1 ISKAGSF
8 ASALYSVGL
17 AVAYIAVMFLVVR
30 PFLKKV
36 GEVYANKEAINK
48 TFVAFILLILIISS
62 CLTEIIGIHALFGAF
77 MAGVVMPSNLGF
89 RKVMMEKVEDI
100 SLVFFLPLF
109 FAFTGLRTEIG
120 LINSPELWMVCLLL
134 VTVAIVGKLGGCAI
148 AARLVGESWKD
159 SLTVGTLMNTRG
171 LMELVALN
179 IGYEMGVL
187 PPSIF
192 VILVIMAL
200 VTTFMTTP
208 LLHLVERFFV
218 HREEKLSLKRKLIFC
233 FGRPESG
240 RSLLSI
246 YDLLFGKQLKK
257 EHVIAAHYTVG
268 TDLNPL
274 DAQHYESE
282 SFALLNQKAVELNIQ
297 VDNHYRVTDKLV
309 QEMIHFIRKEH
320 PDMLLLGAG
329 SHYRPEMPGTP
340 GAILWLTLF
349 RDKIDDIMEQVK
361 CPVAVF
367 VNRNYREG
375 ALVSFVLGGMIDVF
389 LLSYLNIML
398 QNGHS
403 VRLFLFETD
412 DEEFHQCIDDLLAHY
427 ADQIVVVWFAGV
439 EELVTKE
446 KDGLLV
452 MSHLSY
458 TKLSEDELV
467 MRELSSLLVI
477 RRNKNKGEKDER
489 LEIG

>member
-1 ISKAGSF
+1 MIF
-8 ASALYSVGL
+8 
-17 AVAYIAVMFLVVR
+17 
-30 PFLKKV
+30 P
-36 GEVYANKEAINK
+36 INK
-48 TFVAFILLILIISS
+48 KHTFFSKEKTLLTFFFILFISFSAFGQQDKKLILLQTSDVHSRLEPINQEGDRNYDKGGFVRRATFV
-62 CLTEIIGIHALFGAF
+62 
-77 MAGVVMPSNLGF
+77 
-89 RKVMMEKVEDI
+89 
-100 SLVFFLPLF
+100 
-109 FAFTGLRTEIG
+109 
-120 LINSPELWMVCLLL
+120 
-134 VTVAIVGKLGGCAI
+134 
-148 AARLVGESWKD
+148 
-159 SLTVGTLMNTRG
+159 
-171 LMELVALN
+171 
-179 IGYEMGVL
+179 
-187 PPSIF
+187 
-192 VILVIMAL
+192 
-200 VTTFMTTP
+200 
-208 LLHLVERFFV
+208 
-218 HREEKLSLKRKLIFC
+218 
-233 FGRPESG
+233 
-240 RSLLSI
+240 
-246 YDLLFGKQLKK
+246 K
-257 EHVIAAHYTVG
+257 E
-268 TDLNPL
+268 
-274 DAQHYESE
+274 
-282 SFALLNQKAVELNIQ
+282 F
-297 VDNHYRVTDKLV
+297 
-309 QEMIHFIRKEH
+309 RKEH

-446 KDGLLV
+446 RDGLLV

-477 RRNKNKGEKDER
+477 RRNKNKGEKNER

>member
-1 ISKAGSF
+1 
-8 ASALYSVGL
+8 
-17 AVAYIAVMFLVVR
+17 M
-30 PFLKKV
+30 
-36 GEVYANKEAINK
+36 
-48 TFVAFILLILIISS
+48 
-62 CLTEIIGIHALFGAF
+62 
-77 MAGVVMPSNLGF
+77 
-89 RKVMMEKVEDI
+89 
-100 SLVFFLPLF
+100 
-109 FAFTGLRTEIG
+109 
-120 LINSPELWMVCLLL
+120 
-134 VTVAIVGKLGGCAI
+134 
-148 AARLVGESWKD
+148 
-159 SLTVGTLMNTRG
+159 
-171 LMELVALN
+171 
-179 IGYEMGVL
+179 
-187 PPSIF
+187 
-192 VILVIMAL
+192 
-200 VTTFMTTP
+200 
-208 LLHLVERFFV
+208 
-218 HREEKLSLKRKLIFC
+218 
-233 FGRPESG
+233 
-240 RSLLSI
+240 
-246 YDLLFGKQLKK
+246 
-257 EHVIAAHYTVG
+257 G

-282 SFALLNQKAVELNIQ
+282 SFALLNQRAVELNIQ

-446 KDGLLV
+446 RDGLLV

-477 RRNKNKGEKDER
+477 RRNKNKGEKNER